1 MERLEKNAI
10 EILHMMCER
19 SECIICDSGGK
30 DSSVLK
36 HIALQAKENMGC
48 NSEFVIITQQWMH
61 RKRSILFG
69 KKNESLNRWGFRMK
83 FIIQKEIEAMMLF
96 ICKAYGNQFTVDE
109 LKDAESGLDAAG
121 IVIEFNM
128 IDMGIAEEMNKRMD
142 KMMKNFQSGK

>member
-1 MERLEKNAI
+1 MNRKIIVNHKEFKMEKMSADTYMEYLELAEQI
-10 EILHMMCER
+10 DAR
-19 SECIICDSGGK
+19 
-30 DSSVLK
+30 
-36 HIALQAKENMGC
+36 Q
-48 NSEFVIITQQWMH
+48 
-61 RKRSILFG
+61 
-69 KKNESLNRWGFRMK
+69 
-83 FIIQKEIEAMMLF
+83 EIEAMMLF

>member
-1 MERLEKNAI
+1 MNRKIIVNHKEFKMEKMSADTYMEYLELA
-10 EILHMMCER
+10 
-19 SECIICDSGGK
+19 
-30 DSSVLK
+30 
-36 HIALQAKENMGC
+36 
-48 NSEFVIITQQWMH
+48 
-61 RKRSILFG
+61 
-69 KKNESLNRWGFRMK
+69 
-83 FIIQKEIEAMMLF
+83 EIEAMMLF

>member
-1 MERLEKNAI
+1 MEKNVCGHIHGNISNFAEQI
-10 EILHMMCER
+10 DAATSERASKKILTT
-19 SECIICDSGGK
+19 GK
-30 DSSVLK
+30 
-36 HIALQAKENMGC
+36 
-48 NSEFVIITQQWMH
+48 F
-61 RKRSILFG
+61 
-69 KKNESLNRWGFRMK
+69 
-83 FIIQKEIEAMMLF
+83 EAMMLF

>member
-1 MERLEKNAI
+1 MNRKIIVNHKEFKMEKMSADTYMEYLELAEQI
-10 EILHMMCER
+10 DAATSERYSRQEI
-19 SECIICDSGGK
+19 G
-30 DSSVLK
+30 
-36 HIALQAKENMGC
+36 
-48 NSEFVIITQQWMH
+48 
-61 RKRSILFG
+61 
-69 KKNESLNRWGFRMK
+69 
-83 FIIQKEIEAMMLF
+83 AMMLF